1 MGGAKAGAEAGRR
14 RDRRRGA
21 EEGAEDGGWGRGRGR
36 GRRVG
41 AGQGRRW
48 TCRLAV
54 VVCVC
59 VCVRPIGV
67 RSPGVPAPVVI
78 VMAGLQGSWWSCGAG
93 QQSVCGLPPSPIP
106 VSPPPPQPA
115 RHVRYAPVSPRSGLT
130 SETDGD
136 RTRAA
141 SGGWEGTNSATAESN
156 KRTGNNHNERNRWQR
171 GGKKMPRR

>member
-1 MGGAKAGAEAGRR
+1 MEWAGRRRGQRRDRR

-21 EEGAEDGGWGRGRGR
+21 EEGAEDGGWGGAGAEDGGWGRGRGR
-36 GRRVG
+36 GQRVG
-41 AGQGRRW
+41 AGQGWRR

-106 VSPPPPQPA
+106 VSRPPPPA
-115 RHVRYAPVSPRSGLT
+115 CTPRSIPPRVAPEWSHGR
-130 SETDGD
+130 D
-136 RTRAA
+136 RWGPHPGRVRWL
-141 SGGWEGTNSATAESN
+141 GGH
-156 KRTGNNHNERNRWQR
+156 K
-171 GGKKMPRR
+171 